1 MSVGTLDRGVGFLR
15 LLQLASPA
23 LPVGAFAYSQGLE
36 AAVATGFVT
45 DEASTAR
52 WLLGLLENGLGL
64 QELPI
69 FARIHAA
76 ARAGDHP
83 AVSRWNDLLF
93 ATRASAELQAE
104 ERNLGAGLARVLAA
118 MGLSASLDGVVDARD
133 TSRPAGSPPPTFA
146 ALFAVAC
153 AGCRI
158 ELPTAMAAFAF
169 SWAESQSSAAV
180 RLVPLGQSAG
190 VRVLARVAD
199 AVPRAVEV
207 ALSLA
212 DDDVGAS
219 TPGQALLATWHETQY
234 SRLFRS

>member
-1 MSVGTLDRGVGFLR
+1 MSAWSLDRGVGFLR

-36 AAVATGFVT
+36 AAVAAGWVS
-45 DEASTAR
+45 DEESTAR
-52 WLLGLLENGLGL
+52 WLLGLLENGLAC

-69 FARIHAA
+69 FARVHAA
-76 ARAGDHP
+76 AGAADHA
-83 AVSRWNDLLF
+83 AVTRWNDLLF

-118 MGLSASLDGVVDARD
+118 LGLSTPLDAAEGARER
-133 TSRPAGSPPPTFA
+133 SRPGAVPTFA
-146 ALFAVAC
+146 AQFAVAC
-153 AGCRI
+153 ARWGVDVR
-158 ELPTAMAAFAF
+158 TAMEAFAF
-169 SWAESQSSAAV
+169 SWAEGQTSAAV

-190 VRVLARVAD
+190 VRVLARAAD

-207 ALSLA
+207 GLTLA
-212 DDDVGAS
+212 DDDIGAAA
-219 TPGQALLATWHETQY
+219 PGQALLSVWHETQY